1 MLKTVAIL
9 SNDELRMTLYKR
21 DTYDLNT
28 VNLFYACTYTNLII
42 IDDKHKRY
50 ICVTQVQFK
59 AFFRLACLVWL
70 QQRLNSRDS
79 RVKSMYTWGTNTPR
93 ETSTHHCVMID
104 VLTASQEKNCE
115 IISGGLEID

>member
-1 MLKTVAIL
+1 MTQYRSLLGSVHARIKMLKTVAIL
-9 SNDELRMTLYKR
+9 SNDELHMTLYKR

-28 VNLFYACTYTNLII
+28 VNLFYTCKCTNLII

-59 AFFRLACLVWL
+59 AFFRLGCLVWL

-79 RVKSMYTWGTNTPR
+79 RVKSMYT
-93 ETSTHHCVMID
+93 
-104 VLTASQEKNCE
+104 
-115 IISGGLEID
+115 